1 VQLNEN
7 SYIVMKVV
15 NGSGAEIM
23 RKSTRGNTGVNN
35 FSLEGSSQL
44 QTGVYFLEVIIN
56 SNERMMVKL
65 VKS

>member
-1 VQLNEN
+1 
-7 SYIVMKVV
+7 MKVV
-15 NGSGAEIM
+15 NNAGVEIM
-23 RKSTRGNTGVNN
+23 RKSTRGNTGANS

-44 QTGVYFLEVIIN
+44 ATGVYFLEIIIN